1 MLTQNHI
8 ENFNDQH
15 MRIYIPA
22 FAQDSPDFDK
32 IWLVF
37 LWMVGQNYG
46 FDKAYHFHH
55 QDYKTLTGTL
65 QGRSADDLCHEFNQ
79 RHGKWVKL
87 AFISNNWNV
96 AYFQKT
102 DWEFVP
108 YDLVDPRMQRAMVH
122 LYAAVWAGAELSSHL
137 FQSPKEAS
145 IKRHLNKSGD
155 TGWFNSNDLF
165 KGRPSGWKYHPDEQ
179 PPHYLAQQFV
189 TYRNGHVFS
198 GTIVPQK
205 IISNE

>member
-1 MLTQNHI
+1 MLTKNHI

-46 FDKAYHFHH
+46 FKNAYHFHH
-55 QDYKTLTGTL
+55 ADYKLLTGTA
-65 QGRSADDLCHEFNQ
+65 QGRASDDLCHEFNQ
-79 RHGKWVKL
+79 RHGKWIKL
-87 AFISNNWNV
+87 AFVSNYWNV
-96 AYFQKT
+96 AYFQNT

-108 YDLVDPRMQRAMVH
+108 YDLKDARMQRALVH
-122 LYAAVWAGAELSSHL
+122 LYNAVWAGGDLSSHL
-137 FQSPKEAS
+137 FQTVKEAS
-145 IKRHLNKSGD
+145 IKVVRNKSAD
-155 TGWFNSNDLF
+155 TGWYHSNNTF
-165 KGRPSGWKYHPDEQ
+165 SGRPSGWNYQDDDH
-179 PPHYLAQQFV
+179 PPHYLAQQWT
-189 TYRNGHVFS
+189 TYGEGQVFS
-198 GTIVPQK
+198 GAIVPEK